1 LISAIVLAAGLSSR
15 MGRPKMT
22 LPWGNTTVLGQVLQ
36 VLSASGLDEILVVTG
51 GAHEAV
57 EAICDPAGVRTVHN
71 REYTTGEMLSS
82 LQLGLLSVSPGTDT
96 AMIVLGDQPGI
107 QEQVVAAL
115 VRSYKD
121 TGISLIMPSF
131 QRRRGHPWLVA
142 RELWPR
148 LLEMRPP
155 ETPRDFLNRRSGV
168 IHYVAVNTP
177 SIVED
182 IDNPEEYLKSKP

>member
-1 LISAIVLAAGLSSR
+1 VITAIVLAAGLSSR

-22 LPWGNTTVLGQVLQ
+22 LPWGNTTVLGRVLQ
-36 VLSASGLDEILVVTG
+36 VLGASSPDEILVVTG
-51 GAHEAV
+51 GAQEAV
-57 EAICDPAGVRTVHN
+57 EAICDAAGVRTVHN
-71 REYTTGEMLSS
+71 REYASGEMLSS
-82 LQLGLLSVSPGTDT
+82 LQLGLLSVLPTTDT

-107 QEQVVAAL
+107 QHEVVEAL
-115 VRSYKD
+115 IRSYND
-121 TGISLIMPSF
+121 TGASLIIPSF

-155 ETPRDFLNRRSGV
+155 ETPRDFLHRRSGI
-168 IHYVAVNTP
+168 IHYVEVSTP

-182 IDNPEEYLKSKP
+182 IDNLDEYVKSKP

>member
-1 LISAIVLAAGLSSR
+1 MITAIVLAAGLSSR

-22 LPWGNTTVLGQVLQ
+22 LPWGKTTVLGQVLQ
-36 VLSASGLDEILVVTG
+36 VLAAAELDEILVVTG

-71 REYTTGEMLSS
+71 REYASGEMLSS
-82 LQLGLLSVSPGTDT
+82 LQLGLLSVPPATET

-107 QEQVVAAL
+107 QQEVVEAL
-115 VRSYKD
+115 IRSYHG

-142 RELWPR
+142 RELWPK

-155 ETPRDFLNRRSGV
+155 ETPRDFLNRRSGI
-168 IHYVAVNTP
+168 IHYVEVNTP

-182 IDNPEEYLKSKP
+182 IDNPEDYLKSKP